1 MYVMYILREHIVLID
16 CYYKRSKRQKLT
28 MARNI
33 LYYIRPP
40 TYPWTRQNCKGRGR
54 GLLYLLYCGESIF
67 FSMVMTESDLHPKV

>member
-40 TYPWTRQNCKGRGR
+40 TYPWTDKTVKVEAVDCYICFTVENQ
-54 GLLYLLYCGESIF
+54 
-67 FSMVMTESDLHPKV
+67 FSSAW